1 LELGCT
7 HEEAGLS
14 RGAPY
19 AEKVGSRI
27 TDRMQAAEV
36 VTIRYNCGTVAP
48 ESNRRLPRDTM
59 SVLPGG
65 AGVSGGKAWANC
77 DFHFRPA
84 TLPLGVRRPD
94 IHPLRS
100 RRVCSH

>member
-1 LELGCT
+1 MELGCT

-36 VTIRYNCGTVAP
+36 VTIRYNCNTVAP
-48 ESNRRLPRDTM
+48 ESNRRLPPISARLLTLTVPRM
-59 SVLPGG
+59 
-65 AGVSGGKAWANC
+65 VSGGW
-77 DFHFRPA
+77 HQGGGGP
-84 TLPLGVRRPD
+84 
-94 IHPLRS
+94 HPS
-100 RRVCSH
+100 SP

>member
-1 LELGCT
+1 MELGCT

-36 VTIRYNCGTVAP
+36 VTIRYNCNTVAP
-48 ESNRRLPRDTM
+48 ESNRRLPPDLGAFAHIEWLQRAGIREGAARTPA
-59 SVLPGG
+59 LPG
-65 AGVSGGKAWANC
+65 AS
-77 DFHFRPA
+77 
-84 TLPLGVRRPD
+84 L
-94 IHPLRS
+94 
-100 RRVCSH
+100 